1 MPADG
6 TLHTNTN
13 GMSFNDLGLSAEVL
27 RAIGE
32 AGFTEP
38 TPIQRE
44 AIPHV
49 LTGRDILARAQTG
62 TGKTAAFTLPMID
75 VLAAGRA
82 KARMPRALILEPT
95 RELAQQVEDNF
106 KVYGKYN
113 KLSAALVIGGASMAQ
128 QEAALNRGV
137 DVLIATPGRLIDLF
151 ERGKVLLSQIRVLV
165 IDEADRMMDMGF
177 MPDVEKIVSLLP
189 FTRQTLLFSATI
201 PDEIRRLSD
210 RFLSN
215 PKEIEIQATFLTADT
230 IEDAVVVVNEE
241 DKREALRQLVAREE
255 QLQNAII
262 FCNRK
267 RDADILFRSLKKH
280 GFNVGVLHGDLVQS
294 VREETLQGFREG
306 KITLLVAS
314 DVAARGLDIRDLSHV
329 FNFDVPFN
337 AEDYVHRIGR
347 TGRAG
352 KTGRAFT
359 LATPD
364 DAKLLSA
371 IKHLIGRE
379 IPRIELENLSAAAR
393 SGDGDGEG
401 SRPDGGRRGR
411 GRGGRD
417 RRPRRD
423 GGGQRHESP
432 REERAPREEAPR
444 QEAAQAPYP
453 ADAPQPVVEAAPVAE
468 TRPEPAPQQPREEKR
483 PRRDDHRNHRRE
495 DNKPRREGRP
505 GAGNQEHRRRDR
517 HDDNDGPSAPGLGD
531 HVPAFLMRKPR
542 LPTG

>member
-1 MPADG
+1 
-6 TLHTNTN
+6 
-13 GMSFNDLGLSAEVL
+13 MSFNDLGLSAEVL

-75 VLAAGRA
+75 ILAAGRA

-113 KLSAALVIGGASMAQ
+113 KLSAALVIGGASMSQ

-241 DKREALRQLVAREE
+241 DKREALRQIVAREE
-255 QLQNAII
+255 LQNAII

-280 GFNVGVLHGDLVQS
+280 GFNVGLLHGDLVQS

-352 KTGRAFT
+352 KAGRAFT

-379 IPRIELENLSAAAR
+379 IPRIELEGLSSKA
-393 SGDGDGEG
+393 STGGDGE
-401 SRPDGGRRGR
+401 RPRRDDARRGGRGR
-411 GRGGRD
+411 GRGS
-417 RRPRRD
+417 RRGDSSRGEARP
-423 GGGQRHESP
+423 
-432 REERAPREEAPR
+432 PREEAPR
-444 QEAAQAPYP
+444 QEAVQSPYP
-453 ADAPQPVVEAAPVAE
+453 ADAPQPAVEAAPVAE
-468 TRPEPAPQQPREEKR
+468 TRPEPAPQPPREEQRPRREDHRK
-483 PRRDDHRNHRRE
+483 PRRDDH
-495 DNKPRREGRP
+495 KPRREGRP
-505 GAGNQEHRRRDR
+505 GAGNQEHRHEGRRRDR

-542 LPTG
+542 LPTS

>member
-1 MPADG
+1 
-6 TLHTNTN
+6 
-13 GMSFNDLGLSAEVL
+13 MSFNDLGLSAEVL

-75 VLAAGRA
+75 ILAAGRA

-106 KVYGKYN
+106 KVYGKHN

-201 PDEIRRLSD
+201 PDEIRRLSE

-294 VREETLQGFREG
+294 VREETLQGFRDG

-352 KTGRAFT
+352 KAGRAFT

-379 IPRIELENLSAAAR
+379 IPRIELENLSAAVPA
-393 SGDGDGEG
+393 GDGEG
-401 SRPDGGRRGR
+401 SRRDGGRRGR

-423 GGGQRHESP
+423 GEHRREGN
-432 REERAPREEAPR
+432 REERAPRVEAERAPHA
-444 QEAAQAPYP
+444 EAEPAPYP
-453 ADAPQPVVEAAPVAE
+453 VDAPQP
-468 TRPEPAPQQPREEKR
+468 EPAAQPAPGPVRQHDKPRPKHHQGERK
-483 PRRDDHRNHRRE
+483 PRRDDQGRRH
-495 DNKPRREGRP
+495 EGRRH
-505 GAGNQEHRRRDR
+505 ERRD
-517 HDDNDGPSAPGLGD
+517 DDGPTAPGLGD

>member
-1 MPADG
+1 
-6 TLHTNTN
+6 
-13 GMSFNDLGLSAEVL
+13 MSFNNLGLSAEVL

-75 VLAAGRA
+75 ILAAGRA

-95 RELAQQVEDNF
+95 RELAQQVEDHF

-113 KLSAALVIGGASMAQ
+113 KLSAALVIGGASMSQ

-165 IDEADRMMDMGF
+165 IDEADRMLDMGF
-177 MPDVEKIVSLLP
+177 IPDVEKIVSLLP

-201 PDEIRRLSD
+201 PDEIRRLCE

-215 PKEIEIQATFLTADT
+215 PKEISIQATSLAADT
-230 IEDAVVVVNEE
+230 VEDAVVIVNEE
-241 DKREALRQLVAREE
+241 DKRDALRQIVEREE
-255 QLQNAII
+255 LRNAII

-280 GFNVGVLHGDLVQS
+280 GFNVGVLHGDLAQS
-294 VREETLQGFREG
+294 VREETLQGFRDG

-314 DVAARGLDIRDLSHV
+314 DVAARGLDIQGLSHV

-352 KTGRAFT
+352 RGGKAFT
-359 LATPD
+359 IATPD
-364 DAKLLSA
+364 DAKALA
-371 IKHLIGRE
+371 GIKRLIGRD
-379 IPRIELENLSAAAR
+379 IPRIEVEGLS
-393 SGDGDGEG
+393 SKPPTGGDGE
-401 SRPDGGRRGR
+401 RPRREDGRRG
-411 GRGGRD
+411 GRS
-417 RRPRRD
+417 RRPRR
-423 GGGQRHESP
+423 GESHRGEAP
-432 REERAPREEAPR
+432 APREEAPR
-444 QEAAQAPYP
+444 RDAQIPYP
-453 ADAPQPVVEAAPVAE
+453 ADAPQPVAE
-468 TRPEPAPQQPREEKR
+468 TAPAAEVRHEPAPQPQREEQ
-483 PRRDDHRNHRRE
+483 HARRE
-495 DNKPRREGRP
+495 DREPRREDHRP
-505 GAGNQEHRRRDR
+505 RHEAKPREARQEHRHDGRRRDR
-517 HDDNDGPSAPGLGD
+517 NEDDGETAAGLGD

-542 LPTG
+542 LPTT

>member
-1 MPADG
+1 
-6 TLHTNTN
+6 
-13 GMSFNDLGLSAEVL
+13 MSFNDLGLSAEVL

-38 TPIQRE
+38 TPIQSE

-75 VLAAGRA
+75 ILAAGRA

-106 KVYGKYN
+106 KVYGKFN
-113 KLSAALVIGGASMAQ
+113 KLSAALVIGGASMSQ

-215 PKEIEIQATFLTADT
+215 PKEIEIQASFLTADT

-241 DKREALRQLVAREE
+241 DKREALRMIVEREE
-255 QLQNAII
+255 LQNALI

-267 RDADILFRSLKKH
+267 RDADILYRSLKKH
-280 GFNVGVLHGDLVQS
+280 GFNVGVLHGDLAQS
-294 VREETLQGFREG
+294 VREETLQGFRDG

-314 DVAARGLDIRDLSHV
+314 DVAARGLDIRGLSHV

-352 KTGRAFT
+352 KGGRAFT

-379 IPRIELENLSAAAR
+379 IPRIEIEGLS
-393 SGDGDGEG
+393 SKPPTGGDGE
-401 SRPDGGRRGR
+401 RPRRDDGRRG
-411 GRGGRD
+411 GRG
-417 RRPRRD
+417 RRPRR
-423 GGGQRHESP
+423 GESSRGEAP
-432 REERAPREEAPR
+432 APRAEAPR
-444 QEAAQAPYP
+444 QEAVQAPYP
-453 ADAPQPVVEAAPVAE
+453 ADAPQPVAEAAPVAE
-468 TRPEPAPQQPREEKR
+468 VRHEPAPQPQREEQR
-483 PRRDDHRNHRRE
+483 PRRE
-495 DNKPRREGRP
+495 DRKPRREDHKPRREARP
-505 GAGNQEHRRRDR
+505 GAGNQEHRHEGRRRDQG
-517 HDDNDGPSAPGLGD
+517 DSDGPSSPGLGD

-542 LPTG
+542 PPTS

>member
-1 MPADG
+1 
-6 TLHTNTN
+6 
-13 GMSFNDLGLSAEVL
+13 MSFNDLGLSAEVL

-75 VLAAGRA
+75 ILAAGRA

-294 VREETLQGFREG
+294 VREETLQGFRDG

-352 KTGRAFT
+352 KAGRAFT

-371 IKHLIGRE
+371 IKNLIGRE
-379 IPRIELENLSAAAR
+379 IPRIELENLSAAAHT
-393 SGDGDGEG
+393 GDGDREG
-401 SRPDGGRRGR
+401 SRRDGGRRGR

-423 GGGQRHESP
+423 SGHRHEGQ
-432 REERAPREEAPR
+432 REERAPREETPR
-444 QEAAQAPYP
+444 QDAQAPYP
-453 ADAPQPVVEAAPVAE
+453 VDAPQPVEAAPTAE
-468 TRPEPAPQQPREEKR
+468 AHHEPAPKPY
-483 PRRDDHRNHRRE
+483 RDEHRHRE
-495 DNKPRREGRP
+495 DHKPRREDHKPRREARP
-505 GAGNQEHRRRDR
+505 GAGNQERGRDGRRRDR
-517 HDDNDGPSAPGLGD
+517 HDGNDDGPSGPGLG
-531 HVPAFLMRKPR
+531 
-542 LPTG
+542 

>member
-1 MPADG
+1 
-6 TLHTNTN
+6 
-13 GMSFNDLGLSAEVL
+13 MSFNDLGLSAEVL

-75 VLAAGRA
+75 ILAAGRA

-95 RELAQQVEDNF
+95 RELAQQVEDHF

-113 KLSAALVIGGASMAQ
+113 KLSAALVIGGASMSQ

-165 IDEADRMMDMGF
+165 IDEADRMLDMGF
-177 MPDVEKIVSLLP
+177 IPDVEKIVSLLP
-189 FTRQTLLFSATI
+189 FTRQTLLLSATI
-201 PDEIRRLSD
+201 PDEIRRLCE

-215 PKEIEIQATFLTADT
+215 PKEISIQATSLAADT
-230 IEDAVVVVNEE
+230 VEDAVVIVNEE
-241 DKREALRQLVAREE
+241 DKRDALRQIVEREE
-255 QLQNAII
+255 LQNAII

-280 GFNVGVLHGDLVQS
+280 GFNVGVLHGDLAQS
-294 VREETLQGFREG
+294 VREETLQGFRDG

-314 DVAARGLDIRDLSHV
+314 DVAARGLDIQGLSHV

-352 KTGRAFT
+352 RGGKAFT
-359 LATPD
+359 IATPD
-364 DAKLLSA
+364 DAKALA
-371 IKHLIGRE
+371 GIKRLIGRD
-379 IPRIELENLSAAAR
+379 IPRIEVEGLS
-393 SGDGDGEG
+393 SKPPTGGDGE
-401 SRPDGGRRGR
+401 RPRREDGRRG
-411 GRGGRD
+411 GRS
-417 RRPRRD
+417 RRPRR
-423 GGGQRHESP
+423 GESHRSEAP
-432 REERAPREEAPR
+432 APREEVPHR
-444 QEAAQAPYP
+444 DAQVPYP
-453 ADAPQPVVEAAPVAE
+453 ADAPQPVAEAAPVAE
-468 TRPEPAPQQPREEKR
+468 ARHEPAPQPQPQREEQH
-483 PRRDDHRNHRRE
+483 PRRE
-495 DNKPRREGRP
+495 DRKPRREDHRP
-505 GAGNQEHRRRDR
+505 RHDAKPREARQEPRHEGRRRDR
-517 HDDNDGPSAPGLGD
+517 TEDDGETAAGLGD

-542 LPTG
+542 PPTA